1 MAEDKIKTQENK
13 LNDEQL
19 EEVAGGD
26 RVWNPRNPDKGLG
39 CGIKLEVHG
48 NV

>member
-19 EEVAGGD
+19 EEVSGGSLRIQKSIYHEGVD
-26 RVWNPRNPDKGLG
+26 ECLTD
-39 CGIKLEVHG
+39 
-48 NV
+48 